1 MAMAPLIR
9 GGGRPVKANLSLDSG
24 VLAAI
29 DAAAEARGVMRSA
42 LVERLAKRGLP
53 ELA

>member
-1 MAMAPLIR
+1 MAMAPLICD
-9 GGGRPVKANLSLDSG
+9 GGRPVKANLPLDSG

-29 DAAAEARGVMRSA
+29 DAAAEARGVARSA
-42 LVERLAKRGLP
+42 LVEMLAKRDLP